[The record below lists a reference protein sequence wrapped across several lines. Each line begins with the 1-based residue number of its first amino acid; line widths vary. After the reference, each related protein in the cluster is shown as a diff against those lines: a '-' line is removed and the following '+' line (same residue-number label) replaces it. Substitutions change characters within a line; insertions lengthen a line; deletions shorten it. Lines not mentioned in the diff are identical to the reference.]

1 MAKKKPKTI
10 EELRQEF
17 DEKREE
23 QNRLKQ
29 EQKEIAAQINALE
42 KEEERSD
49 FETIGRLYYEMR
61 KRDNNEL
68 DRKELLSSM
77 NQKLH
82 GNEGSRNQ

>member
-77 NQKLH
+77 NRKVH

>member
-1 MAKKKPKTI
+1 MKNVRNRIVSNRNKKKS
-10 EELRQEF
+10 L
-17 DEKREE
+17 
-23 QNRLKQ
+23 
-29 EQKEIAAQINALE
+29 NALE

-77 NQKLH
+77 NQKVH

>member
-10 EELRQEF
+10 EELRQKF

-23 QNRLKQ
+23 QNRLKL

-77 NQKLH
+77 NQKVH

>member
-49 FETIGRLYYEMR
+49 FDTIGRLYYEMR

-77 NQKLH
+77 NQKVH

>member
-68 DRKELLSSM
+68 DRTELLSSM
-77 NQKLH
+77 NQKVH

>member
-23 QNRLKQ
+23 QERLKK
-29 EQKEIAAQINALE
+29 EQKKIAAQINALE

-61 KRDNNEL
+61 KRDNNGL

-77 NQKLH
+77 NQKVH

>member
-29 EQKEIAAQINALE
+29 EQKEIA
-42 KEEERSD
+42 
-49 FETIGRLYYEMR
+49 
-61 KRDNNEL
+61 
-68 DRKELLSSM
+68 
-77 NQKLH
+77 
-82 GNEGSRNQ
+82 

>member
-1 MAKKKPKTI
+1 M
-10 EELRQEF
+10 
-17 DEKREE
+17 
-23 QNRLKQ
+23 
-29 EQKEIAAQINALE
+29 E

-61 KRDNNEL
+61 KHDNNEL

-77 NQKLH
+77 NQKVH

>member
-77 NQKLH
+77 NQKVH
-82 GNEGSRNQ
+82 GNEGGRNQ

>member
-10 EELRQEF
+10 EELRQEY
-17 DEKREE
+17 DKKRKE
-23 QNRLKQ
+23 QSRLKQ
-29 EQKEIAAQINALE
+29 EQKSIAAQIDALE

-77 NQKLH
+77 NQKVH